1 MTGEVIVSLTIGILG
16 FASTIIGIIWSR
28 RKWATEREK
37 ILAEAEQIR
46 STAAGTDVDAFD
58 KFSDLLKKLQDR
70 NDELYQA
77 NVALEVKSTEKT
89 RTIEQLGI
97 RLAERDAQ
105 LVQNNKQLDLLR
117 DLAREVP
124 VSDTLKA
131 QLSSTN
137 EIISKLQEA
146 QAQMQ
151 GVMSDREKAYQALFE
166 STRNINKQ
174 AS

>member
-1 MTGEVIVSLTIGILG
+1 MWPN
-16 FASTIIGIIWSR
+16 ASKGSTLR
-28 RKWATEREK
+28 ATAVRT
-37 ILAEAEQIR
+37 
-46 STAAGTDVDAFD
+46 TAAGTDVDAFD

-166 STRNINKQ
+166 STRNIKKPV
-174 AS
+174 S